1 MVRRVGYCLSC
12 GMLRELDGGI
22 CRQCRKDD
30 AVRAARRGRRRNG
43 AAMANPQGEAP
54 RGGHSQVVPRGRRPS
69 PRPDALNPRE
79 ASSGSREGGSQA

>member
-30 AVRAARRGRRRNG
+30 AVRAARRGAAPKRRCDG
-43 AAMANPQGEAP
+43 
-54 RGGHSQVVPRGRRPS
+54 
-69 PRPDALNPRE
+69 
-79 ASSGSREGGSQA
+79 

>member
-12 GMLRELDGGI
+12 GRLRELACGK
-22 CRQCRKDD
+22 CAQCRKDD